1 MPKINYSESFGLQ
14 WNLFKETQLDS
25 KSGINS
31 SADRFWSATKWTKA
45 ELKDKLIL
53 DVGCG
58 AGRFAEVALEAGAIV
73 VAIDYSTSVDAC
85 YENLKHHENLY
96 IIQANIYE
104 LPFKDNSFDYIYS
117 LGVLQH
123 TPDVKGAFFSLPRLL
138 KKDGKICVDYYRK
151 SWRILMHPKYWL
163 RPITKYL
170 PNSFMLTLLKFIVP
184 IIFPVSW
191 LIGKLPYGQVVKKI
205 IPVADPI
212 YFYEKKFGKIPMKY
226 KERQQWALLDTFDW
240 LTPTYD
246 NPQTETTVYS
256 WMKEAQLR
264 DIEVHNSGHLVA
276 CGRR

>member
-1 MPKINYSESFGLQ
+1 MPKNKLSCFGLQ

-25 KSGINS
+25 KSGNS

-138 KKDGKICVDYYRK
+138 KKMVKFSGLLSQKL
-151 SWRILMHPKYWL
+151 RILMHPKYWL

-184 IIFPVSW
+184 IISVSW

-205 IPVADPI
+205 IPVADPLI
-212 YFYEKKFGKIPMKY
+212 FMRKN
-226 KERQQWALLDTFDW
+226 L
-240 LTPTYD
+240 
-246 NPQTETTVYS
+246 
-256 WMKEAQLR
+256 
-264 DIEVHNSGHLVA
+264 
-276 CGRR
+276 